1 MRLSSSQG
9 GNVKNRTSGLKVRP
23 PWVWWFAFI
32 VIVLA
37 GFPLAV
43 SDPFSQ
49 QVVIMALMFGALGA
63 AWNLVGGFLGRVSFG
78 HAVFVGVGAYTTL
91 LLLRDFHVSPWFGLP
106 LGGLASAALA
116 FIIGKPTFRLKIG
129 RASGRERVC
138 QYV

>member
-63 AWNLVGGFLGRVSFG
+63 AWNLVGGFLGRVSFWL
-78 HAVFVGVGAYTTL
+78 ALFVVVVAYTTL
-91 LLLRDFHVSPWFGLP
+91 LLLRDFHVSPCFGLL
-106 LGGLASAALA
+106 LGFFASTALSF
-116 FIIGKPTFRLKIG
+116 FIFNP
-129 RASGRERVC
+129 
-138 QYV
+138 